1 MLKKTLSTITAIAIV
16 MGTLNADT
24 TKDMKVVPKTAQ
36 SSYYSQ
42 PEYIE
47 DNGIEEDEYTQ
58 EEAYYTPTA
67 REYQEPFP
75 PQEVV
80 KPTQSFND
88 VIIYARPAKKS
99 YRVNEP
105 IRIQLKLKKR
115 SYIYIWTVGRDG
127 RGYMILPNR
136 FTSYNKFRSYYNYV
150 VPENSSKYEFQADRK
165 GVEHIYILATNKP
178 ISSSKMKS
186 IFNQKVGNFPTAS
199 AKATK
204 DFTTK
209 DIHVIAKQENI
220 DYDIQ
225 HVAIT
230 IGKSSKKAHNRP
242 QKSNAHNVNININN

>member
-1 MLKKTLSTITAIAIV
+1 MFKTTLSTITAIVITMGAIHAETSISFD
-16 MGTLNADT
+16 GTQVNQT
-24 TKDMKVVPKTAQ
+24 TKDMRVVEKIAQ
-36 SSYYSQ
+36 STNYTQQS
-42 PEYIE
+42 EYIE
-47 DNGIEEDEYTQ
+47 EGEYSQ
-58 EEAYYTPTA
+58 EEISYGLTEAD
-67 REYQEPFP
+67 YQEPFL

-80 KPTQSFND
+80 KPTRSFND
-88 VIIYARPAKKS
+88 VIIYVRPAKKS
-99 YRVNEP
+99 YRVDEP

-115 SYIYIWTVGRDG
+115 SYIYMWTVGRDG

-136 FTSYNKFRSYYNYV
+136 FTNYNDFKRSYYNYV

-209 DIHVIAKQENI
+209 DIHAIAKQENI

-230 IGKSSKKAHNRP
+230 IGKSRKK
-242 QKSNAHNVNININN
+242 

>member
-1 MLKKTLSTITAIAIV
+1 MFKTTLSTITAIVITMGAIHAETSISFD
-16 MGTLNADT
+16 GTQVNQT
-24 TKDMKVVPKTAQ
+24 TKDMKVVEKRAQ
-36 SSYYSQ
+36 STNYTQQS
-42 PEYIE
+42 EYITYT
-47 DNGIEEDEYTQ
+47 GIEDDEYTQ
-58 EEAYYTPTA
+58 EEAYYTPTTT
-67 REYQEPFP
+67 EYQEPFP
-75 PQEVV
+75 PQEIV

-99 YRVNEP
+99 YRVDEP
-105 IRIQLKLKKR
+105 IRIRLKLKKR
-115 SYIYIWTVGRDG
+115 SYIYMWTVGRDG
-127 RGYMILPNR
+127 KGYMILPNR
-136 FTSYNKFRSYYNYV
+136 FTSYNKYKSYYNYV

-230 IGKSSKKAHNRP
+230 ISKNR
-242 QKSNAHNVNININN
+242 KK